1 MAKVASFDIVSKVNL
16 QEVDNAV
23 NQTKR
28 EIVQRYDFKGSDTE
42 VEWDGKKEIRIVTEN
57 EYRLDAVVE
66 LLKQRMVRRGVS
78 VRSLEFG
85 KVEQAAGGKVRQ
97 VVEVIQGIS
106 TEKAKEIVQ
115 AVKALKL
122 KVQAQ
127 IMDDQVRVSGKS
139 RDDLQRVIQALKEM
153 DFGIELQFG
162 NYR

>member
-1 MAKVASFDIVSKVNL
+1 
-16 QEVDNAV
+16 
-23 NQTKR
+23 
-28 EIVQRYDFKGSDTE
+28 
-42 VEWDGKKEIRIVTEN
+42 IRIVTEN

-153 DFGIELQFG
+153 DFGIE
-162 NYR
+162 